1 MDKNNAT
8 GLILISLLLFTYF
21 VFFSPEP
28 PPQPENT
35 VNEETSSTTTEQN
48 ESTGTA
54 EQSMVV
60 APITSDSLL
69 NARFGVFGN
78 FMNGEGKDYTL
89 ENDDVRFTFNSK
101 GGTIKEVI
109 LKNYVTH
116 TKETLVLIDEYS
128 SNISEIIPTAYGS
141 IDLNKLVYSVETNGN
156 KLLFKAISEDGKGIV
171 KEYLL
176 PEKGF
181 KLGYKVALNNLGQE
195 TNGQNV
201 TFTWINN
208 IKRVEKS
215 LERSRQRTTIN
226 YYTATENF
234 DYLSETSTSLEN
246 EKLAEPTL
254 WVSIKQK
261 FFNASLISST
271 PSLLNLDITTSID
284 EGNEQVV
291 KKAEVKTEIPL
302 DVYANGL
309 NYYFGPND
317 YDICKEV
324 APAFQEN
331 VYLGWS
337 FFSTINL
344 YVIIPLFEFL
354 EGHIANYGIIILIL
368 VFIIKSLLFPLTYKS
383 YISMAKM
390 KVLKPEM
397 DEMKE
402 KYGDDMAAMQREQM
416 KLYSRVG
423 VNPLSGC
430 IPMLAQMPVFLAL
443 FNFFPNAIQLR
454 QESFLWAD
462 DLSTYDSIV
471 DLSFNIPF
479 YGAHVSLF
487 TLLFTL
493 SQLAYTYY
501 NNQINTQVQGPMK
514 SIGYVMPV
522 MFMFFFNNF
531 SSGLTYYYF
540 VSNVITVAQQLI
552 IRRFVDDTKI
562 RKILDE
568 NKKKNQ
574 NKKKSKFQQRLE
586 DAMKMQEETKSK
598 KVGAVQKG
606 NSKRRK

>member
-21 VFFSPEP
+21 FFFSPEP
-28 PPQPENT
+28 PPQTENNQT
-35 VNEETSSTTTEQN
+35 EEIVQQNNEAETTSSSPSVSQ
-48 ESTGTA
+48 
-54 EQSMVV
+54 QV
-60 APITSDSLL
+60 TSQPDSLL
-69 NARFGVFGN
+69 TEKFGFFGA
-78 FMNGEGKDYTL
+78 FMKGKSKEYVL
-89 ENDDVRFTFNSK
+89 ENKDIKITFDTR
-101 GGTIKEVI
+101 GGTVKKVL

-116 TKETLVLIDEYS
+116 TKEALILIDNTS
-128 SNISEIIPTAYGS
+128 STISETITTSFGQVDINTLFYNAN
-141 IDLNKLVYSVETNGN
+141 LNGN
-156 KLLFKAISEDGKGIV
+156 TLTFSLEGDEGKSIKKIYKLDGSGFTLAYNTEFINLTQERSNNIV
-171 KEYLL
+171 Q
-176 PEKGF
+176 F
-181 KLGYKVALNNLGQE
+181 DWVNH
-195 TNGQNV
+195 
-201 TFTWINN
+201 

-226 YYTATENF
+226 YFTVNEDF
-234 DYLSETSTSLEN
+234 DYLSETSTSE
-246 EKLAEPTL
+246 EKATVQEPVN

-261 FFNASLISST
+261 FFNASLISDQAFT
-271 PSLLNLDITTSID
+271 NLDIAKRI
-284 EGNEQVV
+284 NEADDNIVKIANVSLAISDQVYQSN
-291 KKAEVKTEIPL
+291 L
-302 DVYANGL
+302 RF
-309 NYYFGPND
+309 YFGPND

-324 APAFQEN
+324 APSFEKN

-344 YVIIPLFEFL
+344 YIIIPLFQFL
-354 EGHIANYGIIILIL
+354 EGYILNYGIIILIL
-368 VFIIKSLLFPLTYKS
+368 VFIIKSILFPLTYRS

-402 KYGDDMAAMQREQM
+402 KYGNDMAAMQKEQM

-454 QESFLWAD
+454 QKSFLWAE
-462 DLSTYDSIV
+462 DLSTYDSII
-471 DLSFNIPF
+471 DLSFEIPF
-479 YGAHVSLF
+479 YGSHVSLF

-501 NNQINTQVQGPMK
+501 NNQINTTVQGPMK

-552 IRRFVDDTKI
+552 IRKFVDETKI
-562 RKILDE
+562 RKVLDE

-586 DAMKMQEETKSK
+586 DAMKMQEASK
-598 KVGAVQKG
+598 EKKIGVNQRG
-606 NSKRRK
+606 NKRKNRN